1 MSYKEDLA
9 DVIKKELGLLFGTPT
24 LRNHSIF
31 ASAKNLDLAAIN
43 WLVLEVE
50 SYTAIITT
58 RKCVFGAVRRTLLND
73 QILDVDLGLMV
84 SGGITEPMM
93 ILKVQVTVTGSTCLL
108 RLNDLTTHINGE
120 ARGRVVS
127 ASGSFKLE
135 RAPSASPPSA
145 PSKGE
150 PTYYDYEEI
159 PV

>member
-24 LRNHSIF
+24 LRNHGIF

-58 RKCVFGAVRRTLLND
+58 RKCVFCAVRRTLLND

-93 ILKVQVTVTGSTCLL
+93 ILKVQVTATGSTCLL

-120 ARGRVVS
+120 ARGRVVG
-127 ASGSFKLE
+127 AGGSFKME

-145 PSKGE
+145 PGKGE